1 MEPDVIADLIEAA
14 ERYYDATFDLNEAEK
29 LQRDVD
35 RSADAN
41 PHEIAHAEEIQR
53 LRLVAERM
61 REALRAETLR
71 AAGALLRAVETYREA
86 NK

>member
-14 ERYYDATFDLNEAEK
+14 ERYYDATFDLNEAERF
-29 LQRDVD
+29 QRDVD

-41 PHEIAHAEEIQR
+41 PHDIAHAQCK
-53 LRLVAERM
+53 LWSQKG
-61 REALRAETLR
+61 ETLR
-71 AAGALLRAVETYREA
+71 AAGALLRAVEAYREA

>member
-29 LQRDVD
+29 HQRDVD

-41 PHEIAHAEEIQR
+41 PHDIAHAQCK
-53 LRLVAERM
+53 LHGQ
-61 REALRAETLR
+61 RAETLR
-71 AAGALLRAVETYREA
+71 AAGALLRAVEAYREA
-86 NK
+86 DCALNDVRC

>member
-14 ERYYDATFDLNEAEK
+14 ERYYDSTFDLNEAEK

-41 PHEIAHAEEIQR
+41 PHDIAYAQCK
-53 LRLVAERM
+53 LWSQKG
-61 REALRAETLR
+61 ETLR
-71 AAGALLRAVETYREA
+71 AAGALLRAVESYREA
-86 NK
+86 NKPIDP

>member
-41 PHEIAHAEEIQR
+41 PHDIAY
-53 LRLVAERM
+53 
-61 REALRAETLR
+61 ALCKLWSQKGESLR
-71 AAGALLRAVETYREA
+71 AAGAILRAVEAYREA
-86 NK
+86 NKPIDE

>member
-41 PHEIAHAEEIQR
+41 PHDIAY
-53 LRLVAERM
+53 
-61 REALRAETLR
+61 ALCKLWSQKGESLR
-71 AAGALLRAVETYREA
+71 AAGALLRAVEAYREA
-86 NK
+86 NKPIDE

>member
-1 MEPDVIADLIEAA
+1 MEPDVIANLIEAA

-41 PHEIAHAEEIQR
+41 PHDIVYSQCK
-53 LRLVAERM
+53 LWSQKG
-61 REALRAETLR
+61 ETLR
-71 AAGALLRAVETYREA
+71 AAGALLRAVEAYREA
-86 NK
+86 NKPIDP